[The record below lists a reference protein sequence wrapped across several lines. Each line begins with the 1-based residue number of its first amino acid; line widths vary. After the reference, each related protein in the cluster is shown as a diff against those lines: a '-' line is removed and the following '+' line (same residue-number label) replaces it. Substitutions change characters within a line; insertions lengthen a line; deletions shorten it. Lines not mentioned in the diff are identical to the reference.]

1 MDPML
6 SSQWTQIQ
14 IQNKIYV
21 GVMKPTPSSNADD
34 TDKAT
39 SDIIWQY
46 ISNAIKSNFVISIF
60 GKYSEEI

>member
-1 MDPML
+1 
-6 SSQWTQIQ
+6 
-14 IQNKIYV
+14 
-21 GVMKPTPSSNADD
+21 MKPTPSSNADD